1 MSDKLWRRVQE
12 RISDHS
18 YMTGI
23 SRTVERVK
31 ATGEIFT
38 PTELVIDILQST
50 PIAAF
55 APGQTVLDPACGDG
69 QFLVGAKWVKVL
81 FYDLSENEALQDIYG
96 VDIMRDNVD
105 LCKNRLKGGFI
116 VMGDALK
123 PSLRLEG
130 QLEYEY
136 QFMIN
141 HFDQEDQLTLF

>member
-1 MSDKLWRRVQE
+1 MSDKLWRKVLE
-12 RISDHS
+12 RINDHS

-38 PTELVIDILQST
+38 PTELVLDILQST
-50 PIAAF
+50 PISAF
-55 APGQTVLDPACGDG
+55 APGKLVLDPACGDG
-69 QFLVGAKWVKVL
+69 QFLVGAKWVKVF
-81 FYDLSENEALQDIYG
+81 FYEISENEALQDIYG

-105 LCKNRLKGGFI
+105 LCKSRLNGGFI

-130 QLEYEY
+130 QLDYEY
-136 QFMIN
+136 QFMIT
-141 HFDQEDQLTLF
+141 HFDQEDQLKLF